1 MFRIN
6 EYCVILR
13 GSVTLGKVFFRVC
26 SIQKVSLKLITIFLR
41 LPFKGLKTTR
51 GPDTD
56 FGMRL
61 CQKQFHRVQR
71 LPYFCQQRFED
82 EKLWFSLNLAA
93 SAISIQRA
101 PSDDNKGLVKLLL
114 YRPAK

>member
-1 MFRIN
+1 MHNGTMHNGKMEQCTMQNGTMPHSIN
-6 EYCVILR
+6 F
-13 GSVTLGKVFFRVC
+13 KVL
-26 SIQKVSLKLITIFLR
+26 QQ
-41 LPFKGLKTTR
+41 
-51 GPDTD
+51 
-56 FGMRL
+56 L

-71 LPYFCQQRFED
+71 LPFFCQQRFED